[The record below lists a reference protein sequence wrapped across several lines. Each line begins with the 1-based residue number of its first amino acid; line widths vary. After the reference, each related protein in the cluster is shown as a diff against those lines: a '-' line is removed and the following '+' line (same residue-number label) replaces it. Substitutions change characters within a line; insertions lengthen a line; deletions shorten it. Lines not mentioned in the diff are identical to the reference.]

1 MNKEN
6 SKEKV
11 QVVLADTKPGIAEAI
26 CKIFDHFGGGS
37 KLLRFSRDVYI
48 KVNAVGLEPYV
59 YTDPE
64 VLRQTI
70 IYFKKCGARTIYVI
84 ENCTQA
90 NFTRLVFKAIGYLK
104 ICKETGAVPV
114 FLDETPSVPI
124 FLEGIEE
131 FIDISR
137 FVFERLIEQR
147 TENLYLSL
155 PKLKTHSMSQV
166 TLSIKNQFGLVH
178 QNSRIADHNY
188 RIHQKF
194 ADIYRVLRPDFALID
209 GLIAITHGHYPT
221 TYNADKCIVPM
232 DLLIGG
238 PDPLATD
245 IVASALMGFS
255 LKDVRHLQLSSDTG
269 IGQGDISQINI
280 INKDLL
286 DSRKKKLTCELLDDY
301 PPDINI
307 LRGKER
313 CCKEGCRCN
322 TETVVE
328 MLYRDH
334 GGKGNFTILIGKGID
349 KQTVNKIAGRV
360 HIAGSCA
367 IQDYGVALQTRLGKR
382 NVTMSPGC
390 NNLALTVYGLCK
402 QMRVNQ
408 ISLSGVGPIQSAASL
423 IMAKLNGTQANIV
436 PLI

>member
-1 MNKEN
+1 M
-6 SKEKV
+6 EKARSEV
-11 QVVLADTKPGIAEAI
+11 ILADTKSGIRAAVSEV
-26 CKIFDHFGGGS
+26 FEHFGGGG
-37 KLLRFSRDVYI
+37 KLLCSSRDVYI
-48 KVNAVGLEPYV
+48 KVNAVGPEAYV
-59 YTDPE
+59 YTDPK
-64 VLRQTI
+64 VLRETI
-70 IYFKKCGARTIYVI
+70 RYFRRCGARTIYVM

-90 NFTRLVFKAIGYLK
+90 NFTRLVFQATGYIQ

-114 FLDETPSVPI
+114 FLDETPAVPI

-137 FVFERLIEQR
+137 FVFERLIEHGE
-147 TENLYLSL
+147 ENLYLSL

-178 QNSRIADHNY
+178 QKSRIADHNY

-209 GLIAITHGHYPT
+209 GLIATTHGHYPT
-221 TYNADKCIVPM
+221 TYNANKCVVPM

-238 PDPLATD
+238 SDPLATD
-245 IVASALMGFS
+245 VVAAALMGFD
-255 LKDVRHLQLSSDTG
+255 LTQVKHLDLCRATG
-269 IGQGDISQINI
+269 IGIGDPARIDI
-280 INKDLL
+280 INKPLFEE
-286 DSRKKKLTCELLDDY
+286 RTQHLTCELLDDY
-301 PPDINI
+301 PPDLTF

-313 CCKEGCRCN
+313 CCKEGCRRN

-334 GGKGNFTILIGKGID
+334 GGKGGFTILMGKGID
-349 KQTVNKIAGRV
+349 KQAIDRITGRV

-367 IQDYGVALQTRLGKR
+367 IQDYGVALQARLGKR
-382 NVTMSPGC
+382 KVTMSPGC
-390 NNLALTVYGLCK
+390 NDLALTVHGLCR
-402 QMRVNQ
+402 QMGVLPVQ
-408 ISLSGVGPIQSAASL
+408 LSQMDLVRSAAL
-423 IMAKLNGTQANIV
+423 FVMAKLKGSQANIV